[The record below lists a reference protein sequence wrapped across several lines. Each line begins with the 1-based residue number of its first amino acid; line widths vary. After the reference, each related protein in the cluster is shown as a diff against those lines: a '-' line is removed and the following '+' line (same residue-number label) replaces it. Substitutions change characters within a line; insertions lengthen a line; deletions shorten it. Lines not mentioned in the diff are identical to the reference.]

1 MDNIIT
7 GKKIGPGDIVGYVG
21 ANGNSTLNYYQGPHL
36 HISYFKYT
44 GKNVIDI
51 NNKID
56 RNYGFLEPD
65 QKSYLRNPFYHEVKK
80 DGNIWMQN

>member
-21 ANGNSTLNYYQGPHL
+21 ASGNSTLNYYQGPHL

-44 GKNVIDI
+44 GK
-51 NNKID
+51 
-56 RNYGFLEPD
+56 
-65 QKSYLRNPFYHEVKK
+65 
-80 DGNIWMQN
+80 M